1 MKRSID
7 GSCDHHSE
15 SKAANGPR
23 FCLPA
28 PIMKLPL
35 AILVPALP
43 WIVSAHIS
51 RAHLKS
57 RGRAVHTEHHKVG
70 HGLKPSGF
78 GHPNQDG
85 IPYLAY
91 PAMKTWTTVTVK
103 TVYGGKITTTVT
115 VTDNPTQATG
125 SDTSAFSSLSRLFDP
140 HAGTSRTTIVIAT
153 PSLAVQTGTVIL
165 QELFQ
170 FTTIVLFY
178 SGSTITTMTIAT
190 PSLPGQLGTV
200 LIELPLDTLQT
211 TPMPKYPLSTGSTS
225 VSTELSSRTSSVD
238 SVNTHSQAS
247 LGSSQT
253 PLLSGTSSFS
263 SLVLPSS
270 STSSTPVT
278 VSFAISTSI
287 ASSFEASHIASV
299 LSSSLASTTPMVSM
313 PPDSIISTLISEL
326 STPISSIPSSSL
338 DSSTPVA
345 SRPSESIISTPISE
359 QSTPTPSPS
368 PSPSPGCLT
377 ALPAVCQV
385 PNSGLLAPVLLTVD
399 TLACQLALN
408 TLLTPNPAAICF
420 ANNLLSTITGQD
432 FALCLATNVPLC
444 P

>member
-1 MKRSID
+1 M
-7 GSCDHHSE
+7 
-15 SKAANGPR
+15 
-23 FCLPA
+23 
-28 PIMKLPL
+28 
-35 AILVPALP
+35 
-43 WIVSAHIS
+43 
-51 RAHLKS
+51 
-57 RGRAVHTEHHKVG
+57 
-70 HGLKPSGF
+70 
-78 GHPNQDG
+78 
-85 IPYLAY
+85 
-91 PAMKTWTTVTVK
+91 
-103 TVYGGKITTTVT
+103 TTTVT

-125 SDTSAFSSLSRLFDP
+125 SDTSTFSSLSRLFDP

-165 QELFQ
+165 HEPFQ
-170 FTTIVLFY
+170 FTTIVLLY

-211 TPMPKYPLSTGSTS
+211 TPMPEYPLSTGSAS
-225 VSTELSSRTSSVD
+225 VSTELSSSTSSVD
-238 SVNTHSQAS
+238 PVNTHPQAS

-278 VSFAISTSI
+278 VSFATSTSI

-299 LSSSLASTTPMVSM
+299 LSSSLASTTPMVST
-313 PPDSIISTLISEL
+313 PPDSIISTLISES

-359 QSTPTPSPS
+359 QSTPTPS